1 MAIVCSATY
10 IVILT
15 PKYDS
20 GEYIKLRGG
29 LFVACGLSTIIPI
42 FYIKLFLD
50 EKYLDNFRVYQ
61 YALGGAIYVTG
72 ALIYMFKFPERFF
85 PGRFDIW
92 G

>member
-1 MAIVCSATY
+1 MAIICSLTY

-20 GEYIKLRGG
+20 GEYIKLRGA
-29 LFVACGLSTIIPI
+29 LFVGCGLSTIIPML
-42 FYIKLFLD
+42 YIKLFLD
-50 EKYLDNFRVYQ
+50 EMYLNDFRMDQ
-61 YALGGAIYVTG
+61 YILGGVIYVTG
-72 ALIYMFKFPERFF
+72 ALIYMFKFPERFL